1 MIAELQP
8 SRCPLP
14 CERAR
19 KYALGAM
26 PITNL
31 SAMLAINGWKIRV
44 VVTVAGGA
52 GLVAVHLEVDGRI
65 V

>member
-1 MIAELQP
+1 MA
-8 SRCPLP
+8 
-14 CERAR
+14 
-19 KYALGAM
+19 
-26 PITNL
+26 ITNL